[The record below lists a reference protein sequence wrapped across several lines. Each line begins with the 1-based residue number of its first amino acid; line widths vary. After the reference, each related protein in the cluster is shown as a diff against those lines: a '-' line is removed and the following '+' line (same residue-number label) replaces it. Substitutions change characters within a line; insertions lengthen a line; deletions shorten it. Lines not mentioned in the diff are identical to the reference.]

1 MPKFQRANVA
11 LAWPAKVALVALI
24 ALNFSICGLAIGA
37 RANDLR
43 ILGNIGDAHK
53 SVGLI
58 TKYTINP
65 GERSLDLIA
74 ATPSVSSLSREQ
86 EREIAAQTAHDIC
99 AHDGVGGSWT
109 VRIFMPGESTPA
121 GSCRMGGHH

>member
-1 MPKFQRANVA
+1 MLKFQRAELVPLWA
-11 LAWPAKVALVALI
+11 AKVALLT
-24 ALNFSICGLAIGA
+24 LGFSISGLALGA
-37 RANDLR
+37 RADDLR

-65 GERSLDLIA
+65 GKRSLDLIA

-86 EREIAAQTAHDIC
+86 EREIAAQTARDIC
-99 AHDGVGGSWT
+99 AQGGVGGSWT